1 MANQKLVCVDS
12 SVFISHLRGGSD
24 RQQVDIPMLRGFFN
38 EVDSKK
44 VSIVFPTME
53 RGELLQCRWSAEKYG
68 EFIRLLDLPN
78 VEEAPVNPLVSETAS
93 EIRNYYTEK
102 NEHDQSVPKMSLPDS
117 IIVATA
123 IVWECGTLLTYDGD
137 RELPGK
143 PRKLLGLANP
153 IGGKHALHIMKPDPI
168 QLGL

>member
-1 MANQKLVCVDS
+1 MAKSNPVCVDS
-12 SVFISHLRGGSD
+12 SVFISHLKGGTD
-24 RQQVDIPMLRGFFN
+24 RQAIDVPLLKGFFN

-53 RGELLQCRWSAEKYG
+53 RGELLQCKWSPEKYA

-78 VEEAPVNPLVSETAS
+78 VEEATVNPAVSETAA
-93 EIRNYYTEK
+93 EIRSYYAELNDK
-102 NEHDQSVPKMSLPDS
+102 NQSVPRMSLPDS

-123 IVWECGTLLTYDGD
+123 IVWECATLLTYDGD
-137 RELPGK
+137 REPPGK
-143 PRKLLGLANP
+143 ARKLLGLANP
-153 IGGKHALHIMKPDPI
+153 IGGKYALHIMKPDPS